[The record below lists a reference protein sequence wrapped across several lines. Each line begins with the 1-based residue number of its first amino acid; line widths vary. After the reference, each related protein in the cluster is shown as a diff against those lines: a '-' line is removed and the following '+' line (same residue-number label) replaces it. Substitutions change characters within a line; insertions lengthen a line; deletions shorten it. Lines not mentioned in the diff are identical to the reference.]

1 MGKKKK
7 KKAKP
12 ATSEEFEE
20 EAAPCEESI
29 LDKELTPS
37 RESGPEDAV
46 LVVRSLGPDVGQS
59 VCPFRARHILDG
71 NGWKSCTKCR
81 AMICQVSVLPRTEIV
96 PGPGNLHYDDWSR
109 AHAMRT
115 RLG

>member
-1 MGKKKK
+1 MTKKKRMK
-7 KKAKP
+7 RMKKAKP

-20 EAAPCEESI
+20 NAAPCEEST

-46 LVVRSLGPDVGQS
+46 LVVRPPGPDVGQS

-71 NGWKSCTKCR
+71 NGWKSCTRCR
-81 AMICQVSVLPRTEIV
+81 ALIRQVSIQLTYEE
-96 PGPGNLHYDDWSR
+96 NLDTVD
-109 AHAMRT
+109 A
-115 RLG
+115 